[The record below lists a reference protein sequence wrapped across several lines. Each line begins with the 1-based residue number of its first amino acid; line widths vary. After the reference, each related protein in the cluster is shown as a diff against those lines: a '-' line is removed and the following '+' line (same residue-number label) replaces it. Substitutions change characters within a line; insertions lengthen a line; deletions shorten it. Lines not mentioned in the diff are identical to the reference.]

1 MHNQMMLLSYTSSS
15 LRLQLRRW
23 IGVWLMLALLCLPSL
38 GVWHQLVHGHG
49 YVHGQGYGHRVLAGS
64 ADLDP
69 ASQQALTQLSPK
81 SAQSAD
87 GVRQSFDALLKAL
100 FASHDDDSACWGF
113 DQSTSQLGLTPAGA
127 SALLLPVLLT
137 HLSARATSWFAL
149 THTHTQA
156 RAPPFSAS

>member
-1 MHNQMMLLSYTSSS
+1 MHNQIMPLSYTSSS

-64 ADLDP
+64 ADLAP
-69 ASQQALTQLSPK
+69 ASVQVLPQQVTK
-81 SAQSAD
+81 SAQPAD
-87 GVRQSFDALLKAL
+87 LMRQSFEALLKAL
-100 FASHDDDSACWGF
+100 FASHDDDSACLSF
-113 DQSTSQLGLTPAGA
+113 DQSTSQLGLTSAGA
-127 SALLLPVLLT
+127 SALLQPVLLT
-137 HLSARATSWFAL
+137 HFSATVTPWFAL
-149 THTHTQA
+149 THSHAQA